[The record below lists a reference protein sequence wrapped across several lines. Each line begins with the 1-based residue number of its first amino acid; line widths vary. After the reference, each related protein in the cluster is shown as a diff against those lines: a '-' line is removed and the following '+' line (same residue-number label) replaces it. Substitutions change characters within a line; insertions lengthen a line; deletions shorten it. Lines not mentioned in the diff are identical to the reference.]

1 MKEGVDIMRWQRF
14 LVAVVVAGSAGAAH
28 AGDPGSSGA
37 LFLRVG
43 FGARASAMG
52 EAQTAV
58 AEDATTIYW
67 NPGAMAAV
75 LGTNVTLAHNEYFES
90 LRLEQAAV
98 VHETDWGTIGFM
110 FTGLYMDEMDRREDA
125 PSANPL
131 GTFGAY
137 DVAVAIAYARYIVP
151 NLTAGISVKPVYER
165 IDELSASGIAFDI
178 GLYHVA
184 RITGV
189 KFAAVVGNVGPPMKF
204 DEEEFA
210 LPQYFK
216 LGGSYEREIPALEGR
231 ILATFDANF
240 PNDGD
245 PSGRVGGEYSY
256 RRLLALRA
264 GYKALFLPSE
274 SGEVNSSA
282 QGATFGVGVRWH
294 EVALDY
300 AFLPSDVLGDNHRFG
315 LGFSF

>member
-1 MKEGVDIMRWQRF
+1 MRWQRV
-14 LVAVVVAGSAGAAH
+14 LVTIVVVASAGAAQ
-28 AGDPGSSGA
+28 AGDPGTSGA

-52 EAQTAV
+52 EAYTAV
-58 AEDATTIYW
+58 AEDASSIYW

-75 LGTNVTLAHNEYFES
+75 LGTHVTLAHNEYFGS

-98 VHETDWGTIGFM
+98 IHETDWGTIGFM
-110 FTGLYMDEMDRREDA
+110 FTGLYMDEMDRYEDQ
-125 PSANPL
+125 PSSIPL
-131 GTFGAY
+131 GTFEAY
-137 DVAVAIAYARYIVP
+137 DVAVSVAYARYIVP
-151 NLTAGISVKPVYER
+151 NLTVGIALKPVYER

-184 RITGV
+184 RIRGV
-189 KFAAVVGNVGPPMKF
+189 KFAAVAANIGPPMKF

-210 LPQYFK
+210 LPQYLK
-216 LGGSYEREIPALEGR
+216 LGGSYEREIPAIEGR
-231 ILATFDANF
+231 ILATFDAMF

-245 PSGRVGGEYSY
+245 LSGRIGGEYSY
-256 RRLLALRA
+256 RRMLSVRA
-264 GYKALFLPSE
+264 GYKTLFLPSG
-274 SGEVNSSA
+274 STDVNSSA

-294 EVALDY
+294 EVAVDY
-300 AFLPSDVLGDNHRFG
+300 AFLPSDALGDNHRFG

>member
-1 MKEGVDIMRWQRF
+1 MRWQRV
-14 LVAVVVAGSAGAAH
+14 LVTLSILAAAGTAH

-52 EAQTAV
+52 EAYTAV
-58 AEDATTIYW
+58 AEDASSIYW

-75 LGTNVTLAHNEYFES
+75 LGTNVTLAHNEYFAS
-90 LRLEQAAV
+90 MRLEQASV
-98 VHETDWGTIGFM
+98 VHETTWGTIGFM
-110 FTGLYMDEMDRREDA
+110 FTGLYMDQMDRYENT

-131 GTFGAY
+131 GTFQAY
-137 DVAVAIAYARYIVP
+137 DVAVSAAYARYIVP
-151 NLTAGISVKPVYER
+151 NLAAGISVKPVYER

-184 RITGV
+184 KIRGV
-189 KFAAVVGNVGPPMKF
+189 KLAAVAGNVGPPMKF

-210 LPQYFK
+210 LPRYVK
-216 LGGSYEREIPALEGR
+216 VGGSYETEIAALDGR
-231 ILATFDANF
+231 ILVTLDGVF

-245 PSGRVGGEYSY
+245 VHEHVGAEYSY
-256 RRLLALRA
+256 RRILALRA
-264 GYKALFLPSE
+264 GYK
-274 SGEVNSSA
+274 VNYDV
-282 QGATFGVGVRWH
+282 QGATFGAGFRWH
-294 EVALDY
+294 EIAVDY
-300 AFLPSDVLGDNHRFG
+300 AFLPSDELGDNHRIG

>member
-1 MKEGVDIMRWQRF
+1 MRWQR
-14 LVAVVVAGSAGAAH
+14 LLMAILVVASAEGAY

-58 AEDATTIYW
+58 AEDASTIYW

-98 VHETDWGTIGFM
+98 IHETDWGTIGFM
-110 FTGLYMDEMDRREDA
+110 FTGLYMDEMDRYDDA
-125 PSANPL
+125 PSGPL

-165 IDELSASGIAFDI
+165 IDELSASGIAFDL

-184 RITGV
+184 RIQGA
-189 KFAAVVGNVGPPMKF
+189 KFAVVAGNIGPPMKF

-210 LPQYFK
+210 LPQYLK

-231 ILATFDANF
+231 ILATFDAMF

-256 RRLLALRA
+256 RRLLSLRA
-264 GYKALFLPSE
+264 GYKALFLPTA

-282 QGATFGVGVRWH
+282 QGATFGAGVRWH
-294 EVALDY
+294 EVAVDY
-300 AFLPSDVLGDNHRFG
+300 AFLPSDALGDNHRIG

>member
-1 MKEGVDIMRWQRF
+1 MRSQRV
-14 LVAVVVAGSAGAAH
+14 LVTLLVLAGAGTAH

-52 EAQTAV
+52 EAYTAV
-58 AEDATTIYW
+58 AEDASSIYW

-75 LGTNVTLAHNEYFES
+75 LGTNVTLAHNEYFAS
-90 LRLEQAAV
+90 MRLEQASV
-98 VHETDWGTIGFM
+98 VHETSWGTIGFM
-110 FTGLYMDEMDRREDA
+110 FTGLYMDAMDRYEDT
-125 PSANPL
+125 PSAYPL

-137 DVAVAIAYARYIVP
+137 DVAVSAAYARYIVP
-151 NLTAGISVKPVYER
+151 NLAVGISMKPVYER

-184 RITGV
+184 KLRGV
-189 KFAAVVGNVGPPMKF
+189 KFAAVAGNLGPPMKF

-210 LPQYFK
+210 LPRYVK
-216 LGGSYEREIPALEGR
+216 VGGSYESEIAALDGR
-231 ILATFDANF
+231 ILVTLDGVF

-245 PSGRVGGEYSY
+245 VHEHVGAEYSY
-256 RRLLALRA
+256 RRVLALRA
-264 GYKALFLPSE
+264 GYK
-274 SGEVNSSA
+274 VNYDV
-282 QGATFGVGVRWH
+282 QGATFGAGFRWH
-294 EVALDY
+294 EITVDY
-300 AFLPSDVLGDNHRFG
+300 AFLPSDELGDNHRIG